1 MEMGMVTGMAMTM
14 RMGMVMHVP
23 CVARWLGMG
32 FMHVRMHVALG
43 ATEQAA

>member
-1 MEMGMVTGMAMTM
+1 MVTGMAMTM
-14 RMGMVMHVP
+14 RMSMVMHVA
-23 CVARWLGMG
+23 CVGRWLGVG